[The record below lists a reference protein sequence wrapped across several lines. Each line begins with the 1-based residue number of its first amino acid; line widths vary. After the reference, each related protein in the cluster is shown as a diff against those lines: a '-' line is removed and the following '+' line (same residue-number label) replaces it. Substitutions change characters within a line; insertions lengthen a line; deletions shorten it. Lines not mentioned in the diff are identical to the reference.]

1 MHFNRGCVAGRAGAS
16 SLCVSLRSSFL
27 LDRGCW
33 NLLFG
38 GHKRLEFGAS
48 EVEQIAHTN
57 TQEVHATQGWLDN
70 FAMIFVGATLPAD
83 KLVNLIASPLR
94 DVISTMLSDVDSLK
108 SDYGISVGT
117 ECRFVLSTS
126 WNAFGMLWSFTNQ
139 VLAQLVVLRN
149 RQTAKT

>member
-1 MHFNRGCVAGRAGAS
+1 MC
-16 SLCVSLRSSFL
+16 
-27 LDRGCW
+27 CW

-70 FAMIFVGATLPAD
+70 FAMIFVGATHPAD

-117 ECRFVLSTS
+117 ECLTFDHYHVVCSVDKLECFRD
-126 WNAFGMLWSFTNQ
+126 A
-139 VLAQLVVLRN
+139 LVHHEPSACAACCVEESADCQNLKR
-149 RQTAKT
+149 RILVKGK